1 MMELIVLVALTAL
14 LATSAQAFVTRT
26 PAGHRI
32 SLMQRPGK
40 RSVSSSPPATKGV
53 LVSHGGAVLGSE
65 APYLVFWTPP
75 GHPVAPGSQALM
87 SQYLTDTA
95 RDSAAHSTTNVY
107 SVLGQYGSPYNQ
119 SFRAAQAVRD
129 VDPYPANQNGSARA
143 TG

>member
-26 PAGHRI
+26 AAGHRI

-40 RSVSSSPPATKGV
+40 RTASSSPPATKGV

-65 APYLVFWTPP
+65 APYLVFWAPP
-75 GHPVAPGSQALM
+75 EHPIAPASEALM

-95 RDSAAHSTTNVY
+95 RDSAHST
-107 SVLGQYGSPYNQ
+107 
-119 SFRAAQAVRD
+119 
-129 VDPYPANQNGSARA
+129 
-143 TG
+143 